1 MVLVAGEAG
10 AGKTALTR
18 AFADAA
24 GVRVLWGGCDALF
37 TPRPLG
43 PIADV
48 AADVGGELERLVE
61 DAARPHDLLPALL
74 AELRRPSV
82 LVLEDLHWAD
92 EATLD
97 LVRLLG
103 RRLGGS
109 PSLVLCTYRDDELG
123 ATHPLRP
130 LLAALTGA
138 RGVRRLTLATLSAPA
153 VRELASGHAVDPDE
167 LHRRTGGNPFYVTE
181 VLAAPAE
188 RVPVTV
194 RDAVLA
200 RAAGLSPGGT
210 PPARRRRRRP
220 GRGGPRPARRARAG

>member
-10 AGKTALTR
+10 AGKTALAR
-18 AFADAA
+18 AFADTA

-61 DAARPHDLLPALL
+61 AAARPHDLLPALL

-109 PSLVLCTYRDDELG
+109 PSLVLGTYRDDELG

-138 RGVRRLTLATLSAPA
+138 RGVRRLTLATLSA
-153 VRELASGHAVDPDE
+153 H
-167 LHRRTGGNPFYVTE
+167 
-181 VLAAPAE
+181 
-188 RVPVTV
+188 
-194 RDAVLA
+194 
-200 RAAGLSPGGT
+200 
-210 PPARRRRRRP
+210 
-220 GRGGPRPARRARAG
+220 RRARARLRPRRRTRTSSTAAPAGTRSTSRRCWRRRPSTCP